1 LEKGGN
7 GLKGQGVL
15 ISALV
20 FALLIA
26 IFAVINVDSV
36 QVNFFFAKTT
46 LPLILV
52 ILVSTL
58 LGGVTVGL
66 LGLIRQIRLQR
77 TIKSLEK
84 QLSAI
89 TAEAERLGLSPSSLV
104 SEPKQA
110 APATPVE

>member
-1 LEKGGN
+1 V
-7 GLKGQGVL
+7 KGQGVL

-58 LGGVTVGL
+58 LGGVTVHAM
-66 LGLIRQIRLQR
+66 RMRR
-77 TIKSLEK
+77 PC
-84 QLSAI
+84 A
-89 TAEAERLGLSPSSLV
+89 GLSCKRCLGARRMAV
-104 SEPKQA
+104 
-110 APATPVE
+110 

>member
-1 LEKGGN
+1 
-7 GLKGQGVL
+7 
-15 ISALV
+15 V

-58 LGGVTVGL
+58 LGGATVGL

-77 TIKSLEK
+77 TIKTLEK
-84 QLSAI
+84 QLASL
-89 TAEAERLGLSPSSLV
+89 TAEAERLGITPSV
-104 SEPKQA
+104 QGTEPKQA
-110 APATPVE
+110 AAAPQVD